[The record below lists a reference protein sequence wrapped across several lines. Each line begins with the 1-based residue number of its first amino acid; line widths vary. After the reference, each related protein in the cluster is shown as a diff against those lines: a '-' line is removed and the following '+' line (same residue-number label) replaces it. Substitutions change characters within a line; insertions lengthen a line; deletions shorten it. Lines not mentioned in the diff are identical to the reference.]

1 MIAAVLILVC
11 LALVCFIMAICWAMA
26 NVKHHM
32 EYRPN

>member
-11 LALVCFIMAICWAMA
+11 LALMSFGVAICLAMA
-26 NVKHHM
+26 NVQRHM

>member
-11 LALVCFIMAICWAMA
+11 LTLVSFVIAICWAMA
-26 NVKHHM
+26 NVKYHM